1 MTKLTVRM
9 LVARGYFKSTYD
21 ISRRIGISRTC
32 ANSWNYSISGKIPER
47 YAEAIAKAADK
58 PLTVNEL
65 DIQPGVIKKSEKPSK
80 PIRVKRA
87 DSAQRVKSKDLSS
100 WILAVGVIS
109 DDR

>member
-32 ANSWNYSISGKIPER
+32 ANSWNYSIGGKIPER

-58 PLTVNEL
+58 PLTVDEL
-65 DIQPGVIKKSEKPSK
+65 DIQPRAIKVSEKTSK
-80 PIRVKRA
+80 PITVKHA
-87 DSAQRVKSKDLSS
+87 DGPQRVKGKDLSS
-100 WILAVGVIS
+100 WILMMGTITE
-109 DDR
+109 